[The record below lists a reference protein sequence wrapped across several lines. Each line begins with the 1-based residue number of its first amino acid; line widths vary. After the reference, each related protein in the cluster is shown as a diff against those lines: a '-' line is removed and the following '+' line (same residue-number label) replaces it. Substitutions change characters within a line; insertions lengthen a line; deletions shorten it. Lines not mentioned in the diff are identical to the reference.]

1 MNQLCIC
8 IHTRVRNSQLHAFRL
23 PTCALESRCRTL
35 NLNFSEDE
43 NLIGTKEESS
53 DQIMNVQPYHIS
65 CFCMALPQTNICYK
79 QHIIAYHLPS
89 AAACH
94 ILGAS
99 VFIAWSSGLLP
110 QKLTETVEATRQ
122 SARSHEVNKG
132 PKRGELNNQPFE
144 PTAQLLMLGSRRQFH
159 VRQFPVPPRDVQR
172 YSISQKKYVS
182 TEDLEVSRA
191 PLIFLQ
197 QYLYSHNTLLFL
209 PDVRDAFLWKR
220 RWAQDKQ
227 ARFHDDICCLQRDG
241 ASLLKNQ
248 RDEASRTLSFEWN
261 GFCNCRFSC
270 PFLSPRLSVQKL
282 LAQDWKTGSTSAHGH
297 VYHVGPY
304 TGVLGESGILRFAF
318 RFLSW
323 KPLSSSPNPAW

>member
-1 MNQLCIC
+1 
-8 IHTRVRNSQLHAFRL
+8 
-23 PTCALESRCRTL
+23 
-35 NLNFSEDE
+35 
-43 NLIGTKEESS
+43 
-53 DQIMNVQPYHIS
+53 MNVQPYHIS

-79 QHIIAYHLPS
+79 QHIIAYHL
-89 AAACH
+89 H
-94 ILGAS
+94 QR
-99 VFIAWSSGLLP
+99 LLVIFFSCLCFYRMVQHCET

-132 PKRGELNNQPFE
+132 PKRGELNNQPFD
-144 PTAQLLMLGSRRQFH
+144 PTAQLPAAGIPRRQFH

-248 RDEASRTLSFEWN
+248 RDEASRTLSFEWK